1 MTARGVRICICVYC
15 VCELLLEKPH
25 LTGRCLD
32 NLLRPPQFCER
43 VACLSSSLRGWNWQ
57 VDFFFGVKQDGVEGV
72 EGHNGKWKDKK
83 RKYDSISCVTFQN
96 IGNMVDFS
104 NSYE

>member
-43 VACLSSSLRGWNWQ
+43 VACLSSSLRG
-57 VDFFFGVKQDGVEGV
+57 
-72 EGHNGKWKDKK
+72 
-83 RKYDSISCVTFQN
+83 
-96 IGNMVDFS
+96 
-104 NSYE
+104 